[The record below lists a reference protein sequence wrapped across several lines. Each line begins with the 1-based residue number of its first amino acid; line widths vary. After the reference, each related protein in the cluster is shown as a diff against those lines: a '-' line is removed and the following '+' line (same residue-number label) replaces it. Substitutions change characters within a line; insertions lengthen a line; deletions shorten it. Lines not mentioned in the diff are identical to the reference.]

1 MKHNFNLDIEKDFK
15 TKYTAHIK
23 RFNSVEGKLLLAII
37 TDPVMILSM
46 MIVSDELKL
55 PAVSVI
61 AGVCSD
67 ALKAIG
73 KELNDNT
80 KRFIGALVCSV
91 LEANGYQKKV
101 RDKDNSYEKRAVS
114 HSDFTVAQVYER
126 VAPYTENE
134 ILDRNRLYTVRQLY
148 NSIVNEYRK

>member
-15 TKYTAHIK
+15 AKYTAHIK
-23 RFNSVEGKLLLAII
+23 RFDSVEGKLLLAII
-37 TDPVMILSM
+37 TDPIMVLSM

-55 PAVSVI
+55 PAVSII
-61 AGVCSD
+61 AGVCHD

-73 KELNDNT
+73 KELDDNT

-101 RDKDNSYEKRAVS
+101 RDNRYDKRAVS
-114 HSDFTVAQVYER
+114 HPAFTIAQVYER
-126 VAPYTENE
+126 ITPYTENDL
-134 ILDRNRLYTVRQLY
+134 LDKSRIYTAQQLY
-148 NSIVNEYRK
+148 NSIVNEHKK